1 MAKKIRVGIVFGGRS
16 AEHEVSLQS
25 AKNII
30 DAIDTNK
37 YELVLIGIDKQGQW
51 HLDEESRFLLPA
63 TESELPELAITG
75 ENLALVPGQQN
86 NQLVASSGEK
96 RLGSLDVVF
105 PVLHGPFGEDGTV
118 QGLLKLANIAYV
130 GAGVL
135 GSAIGMDK
143 DVMKRLLRDAGIPV
157 ARFVAAN
164 KYSSKPIDFDAARDQ
179 LGLPLFVK
187 PANLG
192 SSVGIH
198 KVTDRD
204 EFERAVR
211 DALNYDDK
219 VLIEECINGREIEC
233 SVLGNDN
240 PIASVPGEILP
251 RHEFYSYEAKY
262 LDENGAVL
270 EIPAKLSSETLERI
284 RQLAIRTFT
293 VLCCEGMARIDFFL
307 RNSDEI
313 IVNEINTIPGFTR
326 ISMYPKLWEATG
338 ISYSEVGATALRSV
352 NNYKRACDY
361 NYASTG
367 RWGARNRDPV
377 FAGGR
382 RQSLASLFVSRR
394 RKSFA
399 PAHERQFWTKRRA
412 DF

>member
-16 AEHEVSLQS
+16 AEHGVSLQS

-37 YELVLIGIDKQGQW
+37 YEVVLIGIDKKGQW
-51 HLDEESRFLLPA
+51 HLNEESRFLLPV
-63 TESELPELAITG
+63 TKSGLPELPITG
-75 ENLALVPGQQN
+75 ENLALVPGKQN
-86 NQLVASSGEK
+86 NQVVAISGEQT
-96 RLGSLDVVF
+96 LGSLDVIF
-105 PVLHGPFGEDGTV
+105 PILHGPFGEDGTI
-118 QGLLKLANIAYV
+118 QGLLKLANIAFV

-157 ARFVAAN
+157 VRFIVAN
-164 KYSSKPIDFDAARDQ
+164 RYSSKEIDFEDASVQ

-192 SSVGIH
+192 SSVGISRV
-198 KVTDRD
+198 KDRE
-204 EFERAVR
+204 EFECAVR
-211 DALNYDDK
+211 DAFHYDQK
-219 VLIEECINGREIEC
+219 IVIEECIKGREIEC

-262 LDENGAVL
+262 LDENGAAL
-270 EIPAKLSSETLERI
+270 EIPAKLPLETSERI
-284 RQLAIRTFT
+284 RQLAIKTFT
-293 VLCCEGMARIDFFL
+293 VLCCEGMARVDFFL
-307 RNSDEI
+307 RNGEEI

-338 ISYSEVGATALRSV
+338 ISYSELIDKLIELAIERFERE
-352 NNYKRACDY
+352 KRLKTD
-361 NYASTG
+361 
-367 RWGARNRDPV
+367 
-377 FAGGR
+377 
-382 RQSLASLFVSRR
+382 
-394 RKSFA
+394 
-399 PAHERQFWTKRRA
+399 RA
-412 DF
+412 